1 MTHIPQSDGRRSRWL
16 FALLALIAVAAVP
29 AVRGDEPKKDAPKQA
44 PGLTAEQ
51 KAENL
56 ESFDVVWRT
65 IRDTHFDP
73 KLGGLDWNAVRD
85 ELRPKVEKA
94 TTTAEARAAMTEAL
108 GRLHLT
114 HFGIIP
120 AEAVD
125 TLDDPDHGSGET
137 GIEVRIIDGRAVV
150 STVSAGSPA
159 EKNGVKPGWVVE
171 KIRGKS
177 VGELL
182 AKLEKAHA
190 ASDMLLARKARGVMA
205 RLDGPIGGTVDVIFL
220 DAKDKEVSLSLP
232 LTEPEGTPASFGNLG
247 TFYVQLVSKRVE
259 GTIAYVALNIFFDP
273 VTVIQKFSQAIKAS
287 GDSDGLILDLRGNPG
302 GIGAMSMGMGGF
314 FIEKPNQKL
323 GTMITRAGSLHFV
336 LNPRNGAFKGP
347 VAVLVDELSMSTSEI
362 FAGGLKDLQRAKVFG
377 VRTPGAALP
386 SRVDILP
393 NGDRFQYAFA
403 NYIAVGGKPLEGI
416 GVVPDVEAPLTRAAL
431 LEGRDPALDA
441 AVRWI
446 RSQKT
451 KP

>member
-1 MTHIPQSDGRRSRWL
+1 MTLIPPSGSRRII
-16 FALLALIAVAAVP
+16 ALLALIAAAAVP
-29 AVRGDEPKKDAPKQA
+29 ALRGDEPKKDTPKPAPT
-44 PGLTAEQ
+44 LTTKQ

-56 ESFDVVWRT
+56 ESFDVVWQT
-65 IRDTHFDP
+65 IRDKHYDP
-73 KLGGLDWNAVRD
+73 KIGGLDWQAVRD

-94 TTTAEARAAMTEAL
+94 ASMAEARAAMSEAL

-120 AEAVD
+120 GEAVD
-125 TLDDPDHGSGET
+125 TQDDPDHGSGQT

-150 STVSAGSPA
+150 SSVAAGSPA
-159 EKNGVKPGWVVE
+159 DKNGVKPGWVVE
-171 KIRGKS
+171 KVQGKS
-177 VGELL
+177 MSEVL
-182 AKLEKAHA
+182 AKVEKAHA
-190 ASDMLLARKARGVMA
+190 ASDMLLARKARTVMA
-205 RLDGPIGGTVDVIFL
+205 RLDGPIGGNVDVLFH
-220 DAKDKEVSLSLP
+220 DAKDKDVQLSIP
-232 LTEPEGTPASFGNLG
+232 LDVPEGTAASFGNLG
-247 TFYVQLVSKRVE
+247 TFYVQLVSRRVE

-273 VTVIQKFSQAIKAS
+273 IMVIRKFSQAIKSS
-287 GDSDGLILDLRGNPG
+287 GDTEGVILDLRGNPG

-314 FIEKPNQKL
+314 FIDKPNQKL
-323 GTMITRAGSLHFV
+323 GTMITRDGSINFV
-336 LNPRNGAFKGP
+336 LNPRPGAFQGP
-347 VAVLVDELSMSTSEI
+347 VAILVDELSMSTSEI

-446 RSQKT
+446 HSQKT

>member
-1 MTHIPQSDGRRSRWL
+1 MTLIPQSGSRRII
-16 FALLALIAVAAVP
+16 ALLALIAAAAVP
-29 AVRGDEPKKDAPKQA
+29 ALRADDPKKDAPKPA

-56 ESFDVVWRT
+56 ESFDVVWQT
-65 IRDTHFDP
+65 IRDKHYDP
-73 KLGGLDWNAVRD
+73 KIGGLDWQAVRD

-94 TTTAEARAAMTEAL
+94 ASMAEARAAMSEAL

-120 AEAVD
+120 GEAVD
-125 TLDDPDHGSGET
+125 TLDDPDHGSGQT

-150 STVSAGSPA
+150 SSVAAGSPA
-159 EKNGVKPGWVVE
+159 DKNGVKPGWVVE
-171 KIRGKS
+171 KVQGKS
-177 VGELL
+177 MSEVL
-182 AKLEKAHA
+182 AKVEKAHA
-190 ASDMLLARKARGVMA
+190 KSDMLPARKARAVMA
-205 RLDGPIGGTVDVIFL
+205 RLDGPIGGKVDVLFH
-220 DAKDKEVSLSLP
+220 DAKDKDVQLSIP
-232 LTEPEGTPASFGNLG
+232 LNAPEGTPASFGNLG
-247 TFYVQLVSKRVE
+247 TFYVQLVSRRVE

-273 VTVIQKFSQAIKAS
+273 IMVIRKFSQAIKSS
-287 GDSDGLILDLRGNPG
+287 GDTEGVILDLRGNPG

-314 FIEKPNQKL
+314 FIDKPNQKL
-323 GTMITRAGSLHFV
+323 GTMITRDGSINFV
-336 LNPRNGAFKGP
+336 LNPRPGAFQGP
-347 VAVLVDELSMSTSEI
+347 VAILVDELSMSTSEI

-446 RSQKT
+446 HSQKT

>member
-1 MTHIPQSDGRRSRWL
+1 MTLIPQSGSRRII
-16 FALLALIAVAAVP
+16 ALLALIAAAAVP
-29 AVRGDEPKKDAPKQA
+29 ALRGDEPKKDAPKPA
-44 PGLTAEQ
+44 PSLTTKQ

-56 ESFDVVWRT
+56 ESFDVVWQT
-65 IRDTHFDP
+65 IRDKHYDP
-73 KLGGLDWNAVRD
+73 KIGGLDWQAVRD

-94 TTTAEARAAMTEAL
+94 GSMAEARAAMSEAL

-120 AEAVD
+120 GEAVD
-125 TLDDPDHGSGET
+125 TQDDPDHGSGQT

-150 STVSAGSPA
+150 SSVAAGSPA
-159 EKNGVKPGWVVE
+159 DKNGVKPGWVVE
-171 KIRGKS
+171 KVQGKS
-177 VGELL
+177 MSEVL
-182 AKLEKAHA
+182 AKVEKAHA
-190 ASDMLLARKARGVMA
+190 ASDMLLARKARAVMA
-205 RLDGPIGGTVDVIFL
+205 RLDGPIGGKVDVLFH
-220 DAKDKEVSLSLP
+220 DAKDKDVQLSIP
-232 LTEPEGTPASFGNLG
+232 LNAPEGTPASFGNLG
-247 TFYVQLVSKRVE
+247 TFYVQLVSRRVE

-273 VTVIQKFSQAIKAS
+273 IMVIRKFSQAIKSS
-287 GDSDGLILDLRGNPG
+287 GDTEGVILDLRGNPG

-314 FIEKPNQKL
+314 FIDKPNQKL
-323 GTMITRAGSLHFV
+323 GTMITRDGSINFV
-336 LNPRNGAFKGP
+336 LNPRPGAFQGP
-347 VAVLVDELSMSTSEI
+347 VAILVDELSMSTSEI

-446 RSQKT
+446 HSQKT